1 MSYSRG
7 EKIEWRHWI
16 PIVGTKQKKKTI
28 KAVLTLE
35 RKKNQIETIRLPS
48 LVNMQRY

>member
-16 PIVGTKQKKKTI
+16 PIVGTKQKKKNNKSCADTREE
-28 KAVLTLE
+28 KE
-35 RKKNQIETIRLPS
+35 SN
-48 LVNMQRY
+48 